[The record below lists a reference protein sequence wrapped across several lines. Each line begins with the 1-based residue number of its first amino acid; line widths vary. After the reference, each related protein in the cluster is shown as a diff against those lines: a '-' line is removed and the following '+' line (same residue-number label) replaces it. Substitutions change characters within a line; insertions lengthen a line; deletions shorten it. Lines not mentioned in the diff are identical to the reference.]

1 MNQTNNSSVIVMN
14 NNNNRSDSTKKHQKY
29 TDLLMIEP
37 ISPVHEDQNDN
48 QDNHMNDALHQHNSQ
63 HNSSHHSQH
72 HSQQQQYFN
81 YQLLLSK
88 QYEKYLSQLPA
99 KQREYHELVLSATNS
114 PLYQQ
119 INGPLLLAQQQ
130 KHLIQQ
136 QYQQQLKQQ
145 KNSLQNNIYY
155 APQQQYSSS
164 SLKTNSNIYDIYR
177 QQNVQQLY
185 AQQKSPQIQPQY
197 QQKQQY
203 SQQQNIPQ
211 QNSGIKLIPTTKR
224 SPTIETIQLNRHQM
238 NKNAIISQKVRIL
251 SKSKTKLIYSSI
263 SKAENFCTFFI

>member
-1 MNQTNNSSVIVMN
+1 MTAIQKYKRPDCEEILKNQNLWALSLSALESDTEFQSKRMKYSEDTFHSHFIEMKKSRMSLDLSFSHIVTDIYRQQQNVQQLYAQQTSMS
-14 NNNNRSDSTKKHQKY
+14 NNNNRSDSINNQKY
-29 TDLLMIEP
+29 TDLLMTEP
-37 ISPVHEDQNDN
+37 ISPVNEDQNDN

-63 HNSSHHSQH
+63 HNSQHHSQH
-72 HSQQQQYFN
+72 HSQQQQYLN

-145 KNSLQNNIYY
+145 YSQLQNKNS
-155 APQQQYSSS
+155 
-164 SLKTNSNIYDIYR
+164 
-177 QQNVQQLY
+177 
-185 AQQKSPQIQPQY
+185 
-197 QQKQQY
+197 
-203 SQQQNIPQ
+203 Q

-238 NKNAIISQKVRIL
+238 NTNAIISPKVRI
-251 SKSKTKLIYSSI
+251 
-263 SKAENFCTFFI
+263 FV